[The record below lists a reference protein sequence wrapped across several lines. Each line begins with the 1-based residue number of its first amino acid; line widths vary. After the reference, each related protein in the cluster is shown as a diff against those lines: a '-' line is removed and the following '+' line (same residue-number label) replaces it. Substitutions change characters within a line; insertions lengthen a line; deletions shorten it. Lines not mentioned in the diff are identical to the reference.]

1 MNFLYNNIWF
11 ILFGLWGLPMS
22 VYRSKFRKLIYQT
35 DSWVINIKPVFWKE
49 IVGLVGNIYPENE
62 QYRKFRNFYRF
73 YVGIYL
79 LLFFLY
85 LYFK

>member
-11 ILFGLWGLPMS
+11 ILFALWGLPMS

-49 IVGLVGNIYPENE
+49 ITGLIGNIYPENQ

-73 YVGIYL
+73 YLGIYL

>member
-1 MNFLYNNIWF
+1 MNFLCNNIWF

-49 IVGLVGNIYPENE
+49 ITGLVGNIYPDNQ

>member
-1 MNFLYNNIWF
+1 
-11 ILFGLWGLPMS
+11 MS
-22 VYRSKFRKLIYQT
+22 IYRSKFRKLIYQT

-49 IVGLVGNIYPENE
+49 ITGLVGNIYPENP

-73 YVGIYL
+73 YVSIYL
-79 LLFFLY
+79 LFFFLY

>member
-1 MNFLYNNIWF
+1 MSFLYNNIWF

-22 VYRSKFRKLIYQT
+22 IYRSKFRKLIYQT

-49 IVGLVGNIYPENE
+49 ITGLVGNIYPDNQ